1 MPHELDPV
9 KVDFEPRFPKDYHPG
24 IGILGCGGIVKGAHL
39 PAYNKH
45 KLRVVGVY
53 DIKSEATVGVKE
65 KFGVEQ
71 VFGSVDELLAHPDIQ
86 VVDIGTHPA
95 QRVELIQKSL
105 AAGKHVLAQKP
116 LALDVGAARE
126 CVQEAKR
133 KGLKLA
139 VNQNGRWA
147 PAWRIATL
155 LLQKGLVGDV
165 VGVTHLYDFN
175 FGWTVGQ
182 WPDDIAHFAIYD
194 YSVHWIDITRCWME
208 GKRIVSARAHEW
220 RAPNQPSKSK
230 QPWPFT
236 AEFSYEGGAQALI
249 RGSAFSETKRGGHPF
264 WIHGTHGTIRGDVL
278 GAQDFIELE
287 RDGISSRYRLEGQW
301 VPDGFAGTMGELL
314 CAIAEKREPYNS
326 AAHNLLSLQMT
337 LAACR
342 SAELDGRPVEIAEA

>member
-1 MPHELDPV
+1 VPNELDAV
-9 KVDFEPRFPKDYHPG
+9 KVEFEPRFPKDYSPG

-53 DIKSEATVGVKE
+53 DIKSEATVGVTE

-71 VFGSVDELLAHPDIQ
+71 VFGSVDELLSHPDIQ

-147 PAWRIATL
+147 PAWRIATVL
-155 LLQKGLVGDV
+155 VQKGMVGDV
-165 VGVTHLYDFN
+165 GGVTHLYDFN

-182 WPDDIAHFAIYD
+182 WPDDIHHFAIYD

-208 GKRIVSARAHEW
+208 KRQIQGVRAHEW
-220 RAPNQPSKSK
+220 RVASQPAASK
-230 QPWPFT
+230 QPWGFT
-236 AEFSYEGGAQALI
+236 AEFSYAGGAQALI
-249 RGSAFSETKRGGHPF
+249 RGAAHAETKRPGHPF
-264 WIHGTHGTIRGDVL
+264 WIHGTQGTIRGNVL
-278 GAQDFIELE
+278 GTEDFVELE
-287 RDGISSRYRLEGQW
+287 RDGVACKYVLKGAW
-301 VPDGFAGTMGELL
+301 FPDGFAGTMGELL
-314 CAIAEKREPYNS
+314 CSIAEKREPYNA

-337 LAACR
+337 LTACK
-342 SAELDGRPVEIAEA
+342 SAEQDGKEIEIKE